1 MRRLHTSRRFCGS
14 LLALALGAALPGA
27 ASAQSGSRPAAPA
40 AAPAAP
46 SNVPAPSE
54 RFVDGIAAVVN
65 KDVITMREVREA
77 SAQASA
83 DLKKRGIQVPPTADL
98 ERQVLQRLIYERLE
112 RGEADR
118 LGIRVDNAQVDQ
130 AINMVAARNKMTPV
144 QLRGEVEKSG
154 IPWDQY
160 RKSLQDEIR
169 MDRLRQR
176 TIDSNIVIS
185 DAEVDAFLRDQE
197 HNPAS
202 MMNAPAQAQQAPQ
215 APQPAPQAQTQAG
228 PVQIALAQ
236 ILVRVPE
243 GASSDEVATL
253 RKKAEG
259 LLARVKRGDDF
270 ASVAAASSDGPEAL
284 QGGVMGAR
292 PLDGWPDLFVKAV
305 ASVPAGQVSGLVQSG
320 NGFHILKVLQR
331 AGGGA
336 PAPAPQQQAQ
346 QPAPQQAPQ
355 APRDAGLA
363 KQGPVQV
370 TQTHARHILIKT
382 STVMSDEQARQRL
395 EQIYQRLVNGSV
407 KFEDMARQYSQDA
420 TAPQGGDLGWVN
432 PGEMVPAFEAG
443 MNALKDGQISHPVMS
458 PFGWHLIQV
467 VERRQHDVADE
478 MQRMRARQILYER
491 RAGPA
496 FEDWMEQLRSQA
508 YIDNRLEKR
517 ERLEQNNR

>member
-1 MRRLHTSRRFCGS
+1 MRRLHTSGRFCGS
-14 LLALALGAALPGA
+14 LLALALSAALPGMSA
-27 ASAQSGSRPAAPA
+27 AQPARPAKPAPA
-40 AAPAAP
+40 NTAPA
-46 SNVPAPSE
+46 PAPSE
-54 RFVDGIAAVVN
+54 QFVDGIAAVVN

-77 SAQASA
+77 AREASA
-83 DLKKRGIQVPPTADL
+83 DLQKRGIQVPDNNTL
-98 ERQVLQRLIYERLE
+98 QRQVLQRLIYERLE
-112 RGEADR
+112 RNEADR

-130 AINMVAARNKMTPV
+130 AITMVASRNKITPA
-144 QLRGEVEKSG
+144 QLRAEVEKSG
-154 IPWDQY
+154 ITWEQY

-176 TIDSNIVIS
+176 TIDSGIVIS

-197 HNPAS
+197 RNPAS
-202 MMNAPAQAQQAPQ
+202 MMNAPQQAQQPQ
-215 APQPAPQAQTQAG
+215 PQQQQQQPAPQAGG
-228 PVQIALAQ
+228 PEQVALAQ

-243 GASSDEVATL
+243 GATTAEAAAL
-253 RKKAEG
+253 RKKAEDI
-259 LLARVKRGDDF
+259 LARLKRGDDF
-270 ASVAAASSDGPEAL
+270 ASVAAAASDGPEAL

-292 PLDGWPDLFVKAV
+292 PLDGWPDLFVQAIK
-305 ASVPAGQVSGLVQSG
+305 SVPAGQVSALVQSG

-331 AGGGA
+331 VGGNA
-336 PAPAPQQQAQ
+336 PAQQRPQ
-346 QPAPQQAPQ
+346 QPAQQQQPQQPQ
-355 APRDAGLA
+355 QPTLA

-382 STVMSDEQARQRL
+382 SSVMSDDQARQRL
-395 EQIYQRLVNGSV
+395 EQIRQRLVNGAV

-443 MNALKDGQISHPVMS
+443 MNALKDGEISQPIMS

-496 FEDWMEQLRSQA
+496 FEDWVEQLRSQA

-517 ERLEQNNR
+517 DRIEQNNR